1 MSTRHDRTREVTR
14 LTLGQF
20 ESDDLLT
27 ASETAEV
34 LGVSVHTLSDW
45 RWRSRGPK
53 PTHCGRLVR
62 YFARDIRSFLTT
74 RGAEGPVVA

>member
-1 MSTRHDRTREVTR
+1 MRTKHTREVER

-20 ESDDLLT
+20 GDDDLLT
-27 ASETAEV
+27 CAEVAEV

-45 RWRSRGPK
+45 RWRNRGPK

-62 YFARDIRSFLTT
+62 YFARDIRAFLTT
-74 RGAEGPVVA
+74 DGAESAVAG

>member
-1 MSTRHDRTREVTR
+1 MGIVQTKAER

-20 ESDDLLT
+20 EGDDLLT
-27 ASETAEV
+27 SEETAEV
-34 LGVSVHTLSDW
+34 LGVSPRTLSDW
-45 RWRSRGPK
+45 RWRRRGPK

-62 YFARDIRSFLTT
+62 YFARDIRAFLTT